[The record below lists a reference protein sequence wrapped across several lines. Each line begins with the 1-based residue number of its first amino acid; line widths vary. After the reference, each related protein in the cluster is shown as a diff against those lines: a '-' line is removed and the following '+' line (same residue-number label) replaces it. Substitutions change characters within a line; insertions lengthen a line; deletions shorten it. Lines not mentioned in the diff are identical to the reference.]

1 MSSPVTPPVCVYS
14 DPQFVET
21 KHTLTSSR
29 RQDWLVPPITNSRLW
44 LHSNHSTQQNCGV
57 MQWWLLAAAF
67 DYIAFQRRKYLCVR
81 QFTLKSLSFPE
92 VFVPI
97 QEVINSW
104 SSWSTLRTLVWL
116 RSALIRLYLH
126 CSERWQ
132 PVAWGFVFCFH
143 GRSQVCVCMAPP
155 DKNHYP
161 AVMHCTVS
169 TWASTMV
176 FTVTQLICSV
186 NNGG

>member
-1 MSSPVTPPVCVYS
+1 
-14 DPQFVET
+14 
-21 KHTLTSSR
+21 
-29 RQDWLVPPITNSRLW
+29 
-44 LHSNHSTQQNCGV
+44 
-57 MQWWLLAAAF
+57 MQWWLLTAAF
-67 DYIAFQRRKYLCVR
+67 DYVAFQRRKYLCVR

-143 GRSQVCVCMAPP
+143 GRSQVCVYGSSRQKPLPSSSALHCVNLSLNCDTTHLQCKQWGIRPS
-155 DKNHYP
+155 
-161 AVMHCTVS
+161 AVEFKSAFYIFDSLCT
-169 TWASTMV
+169 
-176 FTVTQLICSV
+176 
-186 NNGG
+186 